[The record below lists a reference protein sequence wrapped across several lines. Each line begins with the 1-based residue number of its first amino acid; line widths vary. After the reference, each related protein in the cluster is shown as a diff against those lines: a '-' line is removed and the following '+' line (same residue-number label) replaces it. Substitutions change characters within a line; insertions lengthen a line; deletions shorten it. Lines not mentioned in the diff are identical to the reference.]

1 MEKEKYY
8 IKDIEFDKE
17 NLHKGCIVCFI
28 LYKKHVPFEFKTIQA
43 EIYYSNIRDLY
54 FLNFKQE
61 NDIIFNLCGINKLD
75 FMKNIL
81 GYDLDGI
88 WPYVRTID
96 DLKIQLQSLLYYE
109 EF

>member
-17 NLHKGCIVCFI
+17 NLHKGCIVNFV
-28 LYKKHVPFEFKTIQA
+28 LYKYPVPFAFKTIQA
-43 EIYYSNIRDLY
+43 EVCDSAVRDLY
-54 FLNFKQE
+54 FLNFRQS
-61 NDIIFNLCGINKLD
+61 NDIIFRLCGIDRLD

-88 WPYVRTID
+88 WPYVRSID
-96 DLKIQLQSLLYYE
+96 DLKTQLQSLLYYDE
-109 EF
+109 I

>member
-17 NLHKGCIVCFI
+17 NLHKGCIVGFI
-28 LYKKHVPFEFKTIQA
+28 LYKNSIPFKFKTIEA
-43 EIYYSNIRDLY
+43 EVYYNNVLDLY
-54 FLNFKQE
+54 FLNFRQS
-61 NDIIFNLCGINKLD
+61 NSIIFDLCGINRLD

-88 WPYVRTID
+88 WPYVRSID
-96 DLKIQLQSLLYYE
+96 DLKTQLQSLLYYE
-109 EF
+109 EL

>member
-8 IKDIEFDKE
+8 IKDIKFDKE
-17 NLHKGCIVCFI
+17 NLHKGCTVDFI
-28 LYKKHVPFEFKTIQA
+28 LYQKHVPFEFKTIEA
-43 EIYYSNIRDLY
+43 EVCRSDFEDLY
-54 FLNFKQE
+54 FLNFRQS
-61 NDIIFNLCGINKLD
+61 NSVIFDLCGISRLD
-75 FMKNIL
+75 FMKTIL

-96 DLKIQLQSLLYYE
+96 DLKTQLQSLLYYE

>member
-28 LYKKHVPFEFKTIQA
+28 LYQKHVPFEFKTIQA
-43 EIYYSNIRDLY
+43 EVCASGFNDSY
-54 FLNFKQE
+54 FLNFRQE

-88 WPYVRTID
+88 WPYVKTID
-96 DLKIQLQSLLYYE
+96 DLKTQLQSLLYYE